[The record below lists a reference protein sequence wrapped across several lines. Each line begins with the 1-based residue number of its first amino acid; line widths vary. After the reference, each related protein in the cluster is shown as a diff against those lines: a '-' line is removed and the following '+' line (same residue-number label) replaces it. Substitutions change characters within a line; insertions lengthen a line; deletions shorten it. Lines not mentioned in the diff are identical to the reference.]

1 MQEAVPRLLLRRP
14 RGRGR
19 ESRSRTWAGTCP
31 RPWGIAKGSIKIT
44 SQARARAPDSQP
56 AVALVCPNNLRYAA
70 RGGGALLTSSRRLP
84 FLRLTPSFPKR
95 PRVRGAAPPVRAG
108 GGCASP
114 SRKGEGREAQG
125 PRAWSS
131 LCRKPRPGRSG
142 GKRSGAISF
151 PLAPGRGR
159 GRAADPW
166 SRPVGSRCPRESAG
180 PPGCISSRLPGGKRQ
195 AAPFNSALPLRS
207 GPGGALP
214 ALSLG

>member
-70 RGGGALLTSSRRLP
+70 TLRGGGWCVAHVVSSSPLSEADSELP
-84 FLRLTPSFPKR
+84 Q
-95 PRVRGAAPPVRAG
+95 AATGPGSSASRESG
-108 GGCASP
+108 GG
-114 SRKGEGREAQG
+114 GGGREAQG

-131 LCRKPRPGRSG
+131 FLCRKPRPGRSG